1 MDETDAYTTNLYRP
15 FSNLPPLGKLQQF
28 LHVVFYIVLSYDNS
42 KGTFKY
48 SYTRGGIMSL
58 KTIAQVIILT
68 MLLATSFGMPG
79 NAQACA
85 SCGDSDFALS
95 GDVPGSTLN
104 LSGYNVYIVQ
114 RGDTFSGIAVRFGVS
129 VNELWA
135 ANPQIWDINRI
146 YPGQVIYIPASSR
159 PVIVPNPEETLVARS
174 TDGVL
179 PGTPSVDIKLLN
191 AANSEV
197 YVSLQ
202 GVTKNGVSVINEYP
216 VSGAMKAKVPAGW
229 YVYVAWVGGTKFS
242 GQFNL
247 RASSHKTMTFYINK
261 VVVE

>member
-1 MDETDAYTTNLYRP
+1 
-15 FSNLPPLGKLQQF
+15 
-28 LHVVFYIVLSYDNS
+28 
-42 KGTFKY
+42 
-48 SYTRGGIMSL
+48 MSH
-58 KTIAQVIILT
+58 KTIAQVIILS

-85 SCGDSDFALS
+85 SCGANNFAR
-95 GDVPGSTLN
+95 GGTVPGSTLN

-114 RGDTFSGIAVRFGVS
+114 RGDTFSGIAARFGVS

-146 YPGQVIYIPASSR
+146 YPGQVIYLPASFGTA
-159 PVIVPNPEETLVARS
+159 IVPYPEEPLVARS

-179 PGTPSVDIKLLN
+179 PGTPFVDIKLLN

-247 RASSHKTMTFYINK
+247 RASSHKTITFYINK
-261 VVVE
+261 VVVQ

>member
-1 MDETDAYTTNLYRP
+1 M
-15 FSNLPPLGKLQQF
+15 
-28 LHVVFYIVLSYDNS
+28 
-42 KGTFKY
+42 
-48 SYTRGGIMSL
+48 
-58 KTIAQVIILT
+58 
-68 MLLATSFGMPG
+68 
-79 NAQACA
+79 
-85 SCGDSDFALS
+85 
-95 GDVPGSTLN
+95 PGSTWD

-114 RGDTFSGIAVRFGVS
+114 RGDTFSGIAKRFGVS

-146 YPGQVIYIPASSR
+146 YPGQVIYLPASSR
-159 PVIVPNPEETLVARS
+159 PVIVPIPGETLVARS

-179 PGTPSVDIKLLN
+179 PGTPSVQIKLLN

-202 GVTKNGVSVINEYP
+202 GTTKNGIKVINEYP
-216 VSGAMKAKVPAGW
+216 VSGAMKVKVPAGW

-242 GQFNL
+242 GQVNL